1 MGLEKINRLST
12 FQRKKKIFPYL
23 QLLTS
28 QAARPIKLQ
37 YFVTNLV
44 TKFDLKDIFVA
55 VSASDHLAPQAKPV
69 EQKILGNSRLTRCT

>member
-12 FQRKKKIFPYL
+12 FQRKKKIVPYL

-28 QAARPIKLQ
+28 QAVRPIKLQ
-37 YFVTNLV
+37 YFGTNLV

-55 VSASDHLAPQAKPV
+55 ISSSDHLGPQAKPV
-69 EQKILGNSRLTRCT
+69 NKTYLEEIVD